1 MVRTPLSRSAVPPL
15 IGVLGAWGRAVR
27 DRVVPPDPARDD
39 DPRVLLD
46 DVFLHQI
53 EKLRLSAPRAA
64 TSGRS
69 GEHPSQRKAHSIE
82 FADHRAYVP
91 GDDMRLIDWNVYARL
106 GELCLKLTE
115 ARESIDLHLL
125 VDCSPSM
132 DWGRP
137 NKLIY
142 ARRVAAALGA
152 LALSGGDAVHLG
164 LFARDL
170 YAVSPPLRGRA
181 ALSVLLER
189 LSTPVPV
196 AIADATE
203 RTNLE
208 GAMTA
213 YCGKG
218 RRHGVA
224 VLITDFLT
232 PESHGD
238 ALHILTRAGLYAAAI
253 HLVDAEEEQPRLD
266 GPIELVDS
274 ETGAVTAL
282 RATPS
287 LLRAYEREHVRWAS
301 EIEAACRARR
311 AAYVRVSTRV
321 PPRTLVLD
329 TLRGAGV
336 LA

>member
-1 MVRTPLSRSAVPPL
+1 MAKAPRPFPDGRAFADA
-15 IGVLGAWGRAVR
+15 LGAWGRAVR
-27 DRVVPPDPARDD
+27 DRVVPPDPLRDD

-46 DVFLHQI
+46 DAFLHQI
-53 EKLRLSAPRAA
+53 ERLRLNAPRAA

-69 GEHPSQRKAHSIE
+69 GEHPSRRKAHSIE

-91 GDDMRLIDWNVYARL
+91 GDDMRSIDWNVYARL

-115 ARESIDLHLL
+115 ARESVDLHLL

-137 NKLIY
+137 NKLLY

-152 LALSGGDAVHLG
+152 LTLSGGDAVHLG

-170 YAVSPPLRGRA
+170 YAVSPPLRGRT
-181 ALSVLLER
+181 ALGALLER
-189 LSTPVPV
+189 LSDPLP
-196 AIADATE
+196 AATTDVTGG
-203 RTNLE
+203 TNLE
-208 GAMTA
+208 ASLTA
-213 YCGKG
+213 YRG
-218 RRHGVA
+218 RGHHHGVA

-238 ALHILTRAGLYAAAI
+238 ALNILTRTGLSVAAL
-253 HLVDAEEEQPRLD
+253 HLVDAEEEHPRLD
-266 GPIELVDS
+266 GPIELLDS
-274 ETGAVTAL
+274 ETGATTTL
-282 RATPS
+282 RATPT
-287 LLRAYEREHVRWAS
+287 LLRAYEREHARWAL
-301 EIEAACRARR
+301 EIEGACQARR
-311 AAYVRVSTRV
+311 AAYVRVSTHV

-336 LA
+336 LV

>member
-1 MVRTPLSRSAVPPL
+1 MAKALRLFADGRSFADA
-15 IGVLGAWGRAVR
+15 LGAWGRAAR
-27 DRVVPPDPARDD
+27 DRVVPPDPMRDD

-53 EKLRLSAPRAA
+53 ERLRLNAPRAA

-69 GEHPSQRKAHSIE
+69 GEHPSQRRAHSIE

-115 ARESIDLHLL
+115 ARESVDLHLL

-132 DWGRP
+132 DWGHP
-137 NKLIY
+137 NKLLY

-164 LFARDL
+164 LFAHDL

-181 ALSVLLER
+181 ALGTLLER
-189 LSTPVPV
+189 LSAPLPAAT
-196 AIADATE
+196 AEATATHLDAS
-203 RTNLE
+203 L
-208 GAMTA
+208 TA

-232 PESHGD
+232 AESHGD

-253 HLVDAEEEQPRLD
+253 HLVDAEEEHPRLD
-266 GPIELVDS
+266 GPLELVDS
-274 ETGAVTAL
+274 ESGATTTL
-282 RATPS
+282 RATPA
-287 LLRAYEREHVRWAS
+287 LLRAYEQEQARWTA
-301 EIEAACRARR
+301 EIEETCRARR
-311 AAYVRVSTRV
+311 AAYVRAATDV
-321 PPRTLVLD
+321 PPRALVLD
-329 TLRGAGV
+329 TLRQAGV